1 MSGERNGWSLRGR
14 LARRTLLATGLVW
27 CLVLAAGLGVM
38 SHEMGEIADD
48 GLSQQADTIAR
59 LVEQTGLVPEAGTPP
74 GAAVRIVVPG
84 HPAPPSPW
92 PPLTADGVQSAGHW
106 TVARVSTPGGITVEV
121 GEDGSKRREDF
132 GEAARVWLLLTVPL
146 LGLML
151 VVVLATVRNALAP
164 VATFAAAMER
174 RRAADLSPTS
184 GAGLPRELLP
194 IPRAMNGYLAR
205 IEALIA
211 AERDFSANA
220 AHELRTPLAVAS
232 AQAQLIARGRAGP
245 KAAEA
250 VVAALSRLGRTVE
263 RLLELARAE
272 SGRTADRADVVRVV
286 RLLVADYPEG
296 RIRLDDGDIE
306 TMEVA
311 ADADSLALLVGN
323 LLRNAVEHGTGPVD
337 VVLSSSRCLEIR
349 NPVPPGAAFLEERLE
364 AGPRSTGSGLGLAI
378 ARAVAD
384 RFDWTLD
391 LAVREEIAVARLCL
405 REVAPGASRPGR
417 GSPE

>member
-1 MSGERNGWSLRGR
+1 MSGERSGWSLRGR
-14 LARRTLLATGLVW
+14 LARRTLVATGLVW
-27 CLVLAAGLGVM
+27 CLVLVAGLGVM
-38 SHEMGEIADD
+38 GHEMGELADD

-59 LVEQTGLVPEAGTPP
+59 LVEQTGKVPEAASQP

-84 HPAPPSPW
+84 HAAPTSPW
-92 PPLTADGVQSAGHW
+92 PPLTTDGVHSAGLW

-121 GEDGSKRREDF
+121 GEDGSKRQEDF
-132 GEAARVWLLLTVPL
+132 GEAARVWLLLSAPL

-151 VVVLATVRNALAP
+151 VVVLATVRSALVP

-184 GAGLPRELLP
+184 EAGLPRELLP
-194 IPRAMNGYLAR
+194 IPRALNSYLAR
-205 IEALIA
+205 IEALLA

-232 AQAQLIARGRAGP
+232 AQAQLIAQGRAGP

-250 VVAALSRLGRTVE
+250 VVAALSRLSRTVE
-263 RLLELARAE
+263 RLLDLARAE
-272 SGRTADRADVVRVV
+272 TGRTAERADVVRVV
-286 RLLVADYPEG
+286 SLLVSDHPAG

-311 ADADSLALLVGN
+311 ADADSLALLIGN

-337 VVLSSSRCLEIR
+337 IVLRSPLGLEIR
-349 NPVPPGAAFLEERLE
+349 NPVPPGAAFLEDRLA
-364 AGPRSTGSGLGLAI
+364 AGPHSAGSGLGLAI

-384 RFDWTLD
+384 RFGWTLD
-391 LAVREEIAVARLCL
+391 LAVREETAVARLCL
-405 REVAPGASRPGR
+405 RDVAPDPK
-417 GSPE
+417 